1 MVIEYFIISLI
12 MIIVLLILAIV
23 YDYNL
28 KKLKQFAELEEKK
41 YNKLIE
47 KYPSNIDICRH
58 ILKKLNNKD
67 VKIEEDKNQKT
78 CLYIAITNKIIIANI
93 KESYTRVQTI
103 CHECLHSIQSKKI
116 LLLNFIYSN
125 LYLLYFFI
133 TAILGILGKVPNK
146 NVFFSLMILFS
157 YVFYFIR
164 SYLENDA
171 MIKAEFLAKEYMEEI
186 KILTKDEINEIVKSY
201 RRLNNLGIKMTNYK
215 LFLETIVKTI
225 LICIIFVFR

>member
-1 MVIEYFIISLI
+1 MEYIIIVLI
-12 MIIVLLILAIV
+12 MLIILLILAIIF
-23 YDYNL
+23 DYNL
-28 KKLKQFAELEEKK
+28 KKLKQFVELEEKK

-47 KYPSNIDICRH
+47 KYPSNINICRY

-103 CHECLHSIQSKKI
+103 CHECLHSIQSKRI
-116 LLLNFIYSN
+116 LLFNFIYSN
-125 LYLLYFFI
+125 FYLLYFFI
-133 TAILGILGKVPNK
+133 TLILGILNKVPNK
-146 NVFFSLMILFS
+146 TIFLSLMILFS
-157 YVFYFIR
+157 YIFYFIR

-215 LFLETIVKTI
+215 LFIETMIKTI
-225 LICIIFVFR
+225 IICIIFIVR

>member
-1 MVIEYFIISLI
+1 MEYIIIVLI
-12 MIIVLLILAIV
+12 MLIILLILAIV

-58 ILKKLNNKD
+58 VLKKLNNKY

-78 CLYIAITNKIIIANI
+78 CLYIAVTNKIIIADV
-93 KESYTRVQTI
+93 KDSYTRVQTI
-103 CHECLHSIQSKKI
+103 CHECLHSIQSKRI
-116 LLLNFIYSN
+116 LLFNFIYSN
-125 LYLLYFFI
+125 FYLLYFLI

-146 NVFFSLMILFS
+146 NLFFSLMIFFS
-157 YVFYFIR
+157 YIFYFIR
-164 SYLENDA
+164 SCLENDA

-186 KILTKDEINEIVKSY
+186 KIATKDEIKEIVNSY
-201 RRLNNLGIKMTNYK
+201 SKLNNIGIKMTNYK
-215 LFLETIVKTI
+215 LFFETIYKI
-225 LICIIFVFR
+225 IIIGIIFAIR

>member
-1 MVIEYFIISLI
+1 MEYIIIVLI
-12 MIIVLLILAIV
+12 MIIVLPILAIV
-23 YDYNL
+23 FDYNL
-28 KKLKQFAELEEKK
+28 KKLKQFTELEEKK

-58 ILKKLNNKD
+58 ILKKLNNTD

-78 CLYIAITNKIIIANI
+78 CLYISIINKIIIADV

-103 CHECLHSIQSKKI
+103 CHECLHSIQSKK
-116 LLLNFIYSN
+116 LLLINFIYSN

-146 NVFFSLMILFS
+146 HVFFSLMILFS
-157 YVFYFIR
+157 YIFYFIR

-186 KILTKDEINEIVKSY
+186 KISTKDEITEIVKSY
-201 RRLNNLGIKMTNYK
+201 SQLNNSGIKMTNYK
-215 LFLETIVKTI
+215 LFVETMLKTI
-225 LICIIFVFR
+225 IICSIFIIR

>member
-1 MVIEYFIISLI
+1 MEYIIIVLI
-12 MIIVLLILAIV
+12 MLIILLILAIV

-47 KYPSNIDICRH
+47 KYPSNIDVCRH
-58 ILKKLNNKD
+58 ILKKLNNKY

-78 CLYIAITNKIIIANI
+78 CLYIAVTNKIIIADV
-93 KESYTRVQTI
+93 KDSYTRVQTI

-116 LLLNFIYSN
+116 LLFNFIYSN
-125 LYLLYFFI
+125 FYLLYFFSI
-133 TAILGILGKVPNK
+133 ALLGILGKVPNK
-146 NVFFSLMILFS
+146 NLFFSLMIFFS
-157 YVFYFIR
+157 YIFYFIR

-186 KILTKDEINEIVKSY
+186 KISTKDETNEIVNSY
-201 RRLNNLGIKMTNYK
+201 SKLNNLGIKMTNYK
-215 LFLETIVKTI
+215 LFVETMLKTIV
-225 LICIIFVFR
+225 ICIIFSIR